1 SLAHALNQ
9 RSPLVVAVSGGVDS
23 LTLAWSAA
31 TLLGPSVRV
40 VHAAGPAV
48 PPLATERVK
57 AYARR
62 WGWDLQVLNAGEY
75 QDPEYRKNPVN
86 RCYYCKSNLYQR
98 IRESCDT
105 PAFVAAG
112 TNLDDLGEYRP
123 GLLAADEQQ
132 VIHPFVDAAMAKSAV
147 RELAAAAGL
156 DDIAQLPAQPC
167 LASRVETGISIKAED
182 LTFIDQIEQLS
193 ATRLNVGDIRCRV
206 TRQGVWLEADPGVN
220 ERAALIAHVRQACEE
235 SGRVFAGIRPYRR
248 GSAFLT
254 TAADEQVIRLRRNSQ
269 SKSDNPVSQ
278 IRRSTS

>member
-1 SLAHALNQ
+1 M
-9 RSPLVVAVSGGVDS
+9 VAVSGGVDS

-31 TLLGPSVRV
+31 ALLGPFVRV

-57 AYARR
+57 AYASR

-75 QDPEYRKNPVN
+75 QDPQYRQNPVN

-105 PAFVAAG
+105 PAFIAAG

-132 VIHPFVDAAMAKSAV
+132 VIHPFVDAAMTKSAV
-147 RELAAAAGL
+147 RALAAAAGL

-182 LTFIDQIEQLS
+182 LTFVDQVEQT
-193 ATRLNVGDIRCRV
+193 AAAFLNGGDIRCRV
-206 TRQGVWLEADPGVN
+206 TRQGVWLEANPGLH
-220 ERAALIAHVRQACEE
+220 ERAALTARVRQACEQ

-254 TAADEQVIRLRRNSQ
+254 TPADERVIELRRNGQ
-269 SKSDNPVSQ
+269 SKSDIQALMV
-278 IRRSTS
+278 RRSVS